1 MNMDPALS
9 PLDLYII
16 IAPIAI
22 MVLIAID
29 LTDDDPQ

>member
-1 MNMDPALS
+1 MSMGQDLS

-29 LTDDDPQ
+29 LTDDDSQ